1 MSGSRAAHRYA
12 KAILSLAIEQN
23 KETEVNNDMVFIAN
37 TLEENQ
43 ELQLFLNSPV
53 LKSEIKKAALKE
65 IFSSKI
71 SVISSSLLDLLLENK
86 RITILL
92 DVAKKYTVIFD
103 TFKGKE
109 VAYVTSAVALTND
122 LNTQILDKVK
132 ALTGK
137 NATIENT
144 VNPDIL
150 GGFILRIGDIQY
162 DASVA
167 NKLQLLKRKFED
179 NKVATTN

>member
-23 KETEVNNDMVFIAN
+23 KETEVNNDMVLITK
-37 TLEENQ
+37 TLDENKD
-43 ELQLFLNSPV
+43 LQLFLNSPV
-53 LKSEIKKAALKE
+53 LKSEIKKSALKE
-65 IFSSKI
+65 LFSSKI
-71 SVISSSLLDLLLENK
+71 SALSLNLLNLLLDKK

-92 DVAKKYTVIFD
+92 DVAKKYTAIFD

-109 VAYVTSAVALTND
+109 IAYVTSAVALTD
-122 LNTQILDKVK
+122 ELNIQILNKVK

-167 NKLQLLKRKFED
+167 NKLQLLKRTFEF
-179 NKVATTN
+179 NKVAIAN